1 MLAHVPQQRSFHWF
15 IPASASLA
23 AGAALATG
31 CLLALTSR
39 FGQPMAPLPARTA
52 AAPSTTTWSIVALGD
67 SITQGTG
74 DDRGGYAA
82 RVAAALR
89 REGKEEAVTFTNLAV
104 AGLETNEILATV
116 SAPEARRQLASATLV
131 LLSAGGNDLS
141 HGLRRS
147 GPDNDDPARDGD
159 GDSSDSPFPPA
170 ATRLQA
176 QRNLTQILTQLQ
188 TLAPHA
194 TVRLLG
200 LYNPFGVQPAD
211 APAAR
216 AQLRAQLRVWN
227 DMIETAAVP
236 FDNVVVVPVAD
247 LFAARGDLLAG
258 DRYHPGPKGHE
269 LIADRVLATLPESP
283 P

>member
-1 MLAHVPQQRSFHWF
+1 MLAHVPQLRSFHWF
-15 IPASASLA
+15 IPASASLL

-52 AAPSTTTWSIVALGD
+52 AAPSATAASIVALGD

-89 REGKEEAVTFTNLAV
+89 REGKEETVTFTNLAV
-104 AGLETNEILATV
+104 AGLETSEILATV
-116 SAPEARRQLASATLV
+116 TAPEARRQLASATLV

-141 HGLRRS
+141 HGLRRTS
-147 GPDNDDPARDGD
+147 PGNDDPARDGD
-159 GDSSDSPFPPA
+159 NADSPFPPA

-194 TVRLLG
+194 KVRLLG
-200 LYNPFGVQPAD
+200 LYNPFDVQPAD
-211 APAAR
+211 APAA
-216 AQLRAQLRVWN
+216 RAQLRVWN
-227 DMIETAAVP
+227 DMIETAALP
-236 FDNVVVVPVAD
+236 FDNVVVVPIAD

-269 LIADRVLATLPESP
+269 LIADRVVATLPESP